1 MLGRVGTP
9 EEYGVTRQIDNRL
22 YIEPGIDIEKI
33 LPPVLA
39 AINAVMDATPV
50 ETLAGV
56 DVSKLLTKPPEN
68 GADNTFSAVNRERI
82 RLLSGIA

>member
-50 ETLAGV
+50 ETLA
-56 DVSKLLTKPPEN
+56 DISKLLTKPPEN
-68 GADNTFSAVNRERI
+68 GDNTFSAANRERI

>member
-1 MLGRVGTP
+1 
-9 EEYGVTRQIDNRL
+9 
-22 YIEPGIDIEKI
+22 
-33 LPPVLA
+33 
-39 AINAVMDATPV
+39 MDATPV

-68 GADNTFSAVNRERI
+68 GGDGRFSAANRERI

>member
-56 DVSKLLTKPPEN
+56 DISKLLTKPPEN
-68 GADNTFSAVNRERI
+68 GDNTFSAANCERI